1 MRKNREILRLRYE
14 AKLSSRQISRS
25 LVIAHSTVG
34 DLLCRAQAAG
44 LTWPLPEDMDDA
56 ALQVLL
62 YPGNPAPTRSRPE
75 PDMAEIH
82 KELRRKGVTLQLLWA
97 EYKQA
102 NPDGYQYSQ
111 FCERYR
117 RWESGLEVVLRQ
129 VHRAGEKMF
138 LDFAGQ
144 TIPIIDPVTG
154 EVHEAVV
161 FVAVLGA
168 SNYTYAEAL
177 WSQDLESW
185 IGVNCRA
192 FEFFGGVTAVLV
204 PDNLK
209 SGVTKASSYD
219 PLINRTYTE
228 MAGYYGT
235 VVIPARPFKPRDKA
249 KVETGVQVVERWILA
264 PLRHRRFFSL
274 AEANKAIGELLEELN
289 NKPFQKLEGTRRS
302 LYETLD
308 RPALKPLPAQRYE
321 FAEWKKAR
329 ANIDYHIQVEQ
340 NYYSVPHQ
348 LVHGELEVRLTGA
361 TVEVFHGGKRV
372 ASHLRSYGKGQYI
385 TDDQHR
391 PAAHRKHLEWTPS
404 RLVHWAET
412 IGPKTAQLVEA
423 VLEAKPHPEQGY
435 RACLGIMRL
444 GKRYTPERLEA
455 AAGRAVAAGATN
467 YHSVASILKR
477 GLDRAPA
484 VPAEAP
490 PEPVQTHANLRGPQ
504 YYSQQE
510 VAR

>member
-1 MRKNREILRLRYE
+1 
-14 AKLSSRQISRS
+14 
-25 LVIAHSTVG
+25 
-34 DLLCRAQAAG
+34 
-44 LTWPLPEDMDDA
+44 
-56 ALQVLL
+56 
-62 YPGNPAPTRSRPE
+62 
-75 PDMAEIH
+75 
-82 KELRRKGVTLQLLWA
+82 
-97 EYKQA
+97 
-102 NPDGYQYSQ
+102 
-111 FCERYR
+111 
-117 RWESGLEVVLRQ
+117 
-129 VHRAGEKMF
+129 
-138 LDFAGQ
+138 
-144 TIPIIDPVTG
+144 
-154 EVHEAVV
+154 
-161 FVAVLGA
+161 
-168 SNYTYAEAL
+168 
-177 WSQDLESW
+177 
-185 IGVNCRA
+185 
-192 FEFFGGVTAVLV
+192 VLV

-209 SGVTKASSYD
+209 SGVTKASFYD
-219 PLINRTYTE
+219 PVINRTYAE

-264 PLRHRRFFSL
+264 SLRHRRFFSL
-274 AEANKAIGELLEELN
+274 AEANKAIAELLHELN
-289 NKPFQKLEGTRRS
+289 NKPFQKLEGSRRS

-308 RPALKPLPAQRYE
+308 RTALKPLPAQRYE

-329 ANIDYHIQVEQ
+329 TNIDYHIQVEQ

-391 PAAHRKHLEWTPS
+391 PAAHRKHLDWTPS
-404 RLVHWAET
+404 RLVHWAQT

-477 GLDRAPA
+477 GLDR
-484 VPAEAP
+484 VPTVPTEAP

-504 YYSQQE
+504 YYSQRE
-510 VAR
+510 AAR